1 MALPP
6 HIIRYTFEVHSHGL
20 FEAFDVRAIRVVF
33 SPLLGN

>member
-6 HIIRYTFEVHSHGL
+6 HIMRYTFKVHSHGL
-20 FEAFDVRAIRVVF
+20 FEAFDVRAIRGVS